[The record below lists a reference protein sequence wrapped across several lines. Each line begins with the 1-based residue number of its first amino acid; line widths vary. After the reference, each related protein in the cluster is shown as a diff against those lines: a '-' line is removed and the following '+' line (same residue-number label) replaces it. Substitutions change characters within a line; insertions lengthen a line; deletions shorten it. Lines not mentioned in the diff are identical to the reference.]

1 MSARAQN
8 ITNVSASSK
17 PEHIGE
23 PTNWIPHHL
32 IEEGT
37 KANLGPLNEQIS
49 TLTRLLNQLI
59 QESSARNSPTA
70 DTRTMQTRARRS
82 PSTEVGISRALP
94 ATEIWSTSSP
104 PDNVS
109 KRIFWVENFWKNL
122 STSKFVRTSS
132 GKYSAGFFKT
142 AFYVSRGTFRE
153 EIEEKFE
160 FIIFLGLREKNFGLR
175 WKNFFGRIVKTAF
188 YVFRGTF

>member
-23 PTNWIPHHL
+23 PTNGILHHL
-32 IEEGT
+32 IEEET

-49 TLTRLLNQLI
+49 TFLTRLLNQLI

-94 ATEIWSTSSP
+94 ATEIGSTSSP

-109 KRIFWVENFWKNL
+109 KRIFWV
-122 STSKFVRTSS
+122 
-132 GKYSAGFFKT
+132 
-142 AFYVSRGTFRE
+142 
-153 EIEEKFE
+153 
-160 FIIFLGLREKNFGLR
+160 
-175 WKNFFGRIVKTAF
+175 
-188 YVFRGTF
+188 